1 MLLISTI
8 ALVAPLQTVGA
19 LQQKVRVIVGVNSR
33 EIALH
38 RGKLAEIGAIV
49 GEIPELGA
57 VVLEIP
63 ISAVIRIRGLP
74 FVKYVEEDYVI
85 EMIGKTSAPPGKS
98 RPKISLVSYTSS
110 VTVEPGGIGEV
121 SFTLRNSGTADA
133 TIIVELRNENSI
145 AIAGKNLVV
154 PAGASV
160 TDNLTFTAPTT
171 PGTYTWS
178 LVVVDAIDRT
188 TVYASGT
195 VTVNVSSSSTQPSSS
210 PDPTYTDTVG
220 WNVKMINA
228 TQVWS
233 TSASHGDAAYG
244 YHTVVQVAIV
254 DTGIDYTHR
263 DLSGAVVWCVVSLN
277 ATRVF
282 YRGFDLAN
290 CADPHGHGTHVAGIV
305 AARLN
310 NWGIAGVAPKSV
322 LYAIRVLDASGKG
335 YASDIARGIVES
347 VKGPDGLVGTEDDA
361 DVISMSLGGAS
372 STVLYDAVRYA
383 YSNGAVLVAA
393 AGNSGGSSPVCP
405 ACYPEVIAVGAI
417 DRYYAVPSWSNRNP
431 DVVAP
436 GSGVLSTY
444 PGNRH
449 VIASGT
455 SMACPH
461 VSAAV
466 ALVQAVRLA
475 TGRQKLAPAQ
485 MIELIRTTAIDLGTA
500 GYDALYGYGLIDA
513 YRAVSESMTRF
524 N

>member
-1 MLLISTI
+1 MLILTI

-19 LQQKVRVIVGVNSR
+19 LQQKVRVVVGVDPR
-33 EIALH
+33 EVALH
-38 RGKLAEIGAIV
+38 RSKLAEIGAIV
-49 GEIPELGA
+49 SEITELGV

-63 ISAVIRIRGLP
+63 ISVVNRIRGLP

-85 EMIGKTSAPPGKS
+85 EMIGRASAPPGKS
-98 RPKISLVSYTSS
+98 KPKVSLVSYTSS
-110 VTVEPGGIGEV
+110 ITVEPGGIGEV
-121 SFTLRNSGTADA
+121 SFTLRNSGTVDA
-133 TIIVELRNENSI
+133 TVIVELRNENSA
-145 AIAGKNLVV
+145 AITSRNLVV
-154 PAGASV
+154 PVGASV
-160 TDNLTFTAPTT
+160 IDKLTFTAPTT

-178 LVVVDAIDRT
+178 LVVVDAGDRT

-195 VTVNVSSSSTQPSSS
+195 VTVNVPSPSTQPSSS
-210 PDPTYTDTVG
+210 PDPTYTDTVY
-220 WNVKMINA
+220 WNVKMVNA
-228 TQVWS
+228 TKVWS
-233 TSASHGDAAYG
+233 TSISYGDAAHG
-244 YHTVVQVAIV
+244 YHTVIQVAIL

-263 DLSGAVVWCVVSLN
+263 DLSSAVVWCVVSLN
-277 ATRVF
+277 AARVF

-290 CADPHGHGTHVAGIV
+290 CADPNGHGTHVAGIA

-322 LYAIRVLDASGKG
+322 LYAVRVLDASGKG
-335 YASDIARGIVES
+335 YASDIARGIVEAI
-347 VKGPDGLVGTEDDA
+347 KGPDGVVGSEDDA

-372 STVLYDAVRYA
+372 STMLYDAVKYA
-383 YSNGAVLVAA
+383 YRNGAVLVAA

-405 ACYPEVIAVGAI
+405 ACYPEVIAVGAV

-436 GSGVLSTY
+436 GSGILSTY
-444 PGNRH
+444 PGDRH

-466 ALVQAVRLA
+466 ALVQAIRLA

-485 MIELIRTTAIDLGTA
+485 MIELIRATAIDLGTS

-513 YRAVSESMTRF
+513 YRAVSEGMTRF